1 MRADPHGKGYP
12 SKSFGICVSKPLWE
26 LVIGLCIMP
35 TIQYGVRIYI
45 GEMPRLRVPARKV
58 ESFYTL
64 VSECVN
70 PDNQGIS

>member
-1 MRADPHGKGYP
+1 MI
-12 SKSFGICVSKPLWE
+12 SENSFLSLSVSVLCE
-26 LVIGLCIMP
+26 LVIGLPFTP
-35 TIQYGVRIYI
+35 TIQYGVETYF

>member
-1 MRADPHGKGYP
+1 MGEPSEFIFNSERA
-12 SKSFGICVSKPLWE
+12 L
-26 LVIGLCIMP
+26 LVRIGNWLTITP
-35 TIQYGVRIYI
+35 TIQYGVETYF